1 METSCIQTHPNL
13 VRTGHY
19 QRTTINALPRG
30 PCSPQSPGM
39 GEINRF
45 EKTSYKLS
53 DLTCEETWGGYKRC
67 NDRPV
72 LVNASADS
80 RTSSSDD
87 ATFAY
92 RSESDGMSC
101 NILPLDDRL
110 YGARPARTAGRKST
124 ATTTAVAHS
133 KPGQWRSLRL
143 RCTFSMFGNR
153 CVKWN
158 EMEAN
163 RYSRDDYGQGDRFIN
178 KRCLGWNC
186 RADEQRLR
194 QVVDWECIRST

>member
-1 METSCIQTHPNL
+1 MVSIVRKISVGWNQPRLCERWKGSTLILCTMETSCIQTHPNL
-13 VRTGHY
+13 VRTG
-19 QRTTINALPRG
+19 QCWST
-30 PCSPQSPGM
+30 QK
-39 GEINRF
+39 E
-45 EKTSYKLS
+45 
-53 DLTCEETWGGYKRC
+53 
-67 NDRPV
+67 
-72 LVNASADS
+72 ADS
-80 RTSSSDD
+80 RTRSSDD

-92 RSESDGMSC
+92 RSESFGMPR
-101 NILPLDDRL
+101 NIFALDDRL
-110 YGARPARTAGRKST
+110 HGPRPARTAGRKST
-124 ATTTAVAHS
+124 TTAVANS

-163 RYSRDDYGQGDRFIN
+163 RYSRDEYGKGDRFIS

-194 QVVDWECIRST
+194 QVVDRECIRSA